1 MQLGISTSSLFLKAD
16 NDRAMALFKEW
27 RIPVAEV
34 FLTTFSEYNR
44 AFGKLLH
51 EINGETEVH
60 SVHVLNTQYEPQLY
74 NRHPKVRKD
83 AYTLLTMAMEAAEEL
98 HAKYYTF
105 HGVARIKRTPYIL
118 DYDKIGADTALIFN
132 ICKQHGVTL
141 SYENV
146 HWAYYNEPGFFTE
159 VKRRVPGLSATL
171 DIKQARQSKIDYRE
185 FLAEMGNSV
194 VTLHLSDVDENGK
207 ICLPGKG
214 IFDFYELFSRVRDM
228 GADPTALIEVYPE
241 TYDKYEDL
249 LASLDYLKEVAAK
262 VK

>member
-16 NDRAMALFKEW
+16 NDRAMELFKAW
-27 RIPVAEV
+27 RVPVAEV
-34 FLTTFSEYNR
+34 FLTTFSEYDR
-44 AFGKLLH
+44 EFGKLLH
-51 EINGETEVH
+51 DVNGETEVH

-83 AYTLLTMAMEAAEEL
+83 AYTLLERAMEAAEEL

-105 HGVARIKRTPYIL
+105 HGVARVKRTPYVL
-118 DYDKIGADTALIFN
+118 DYDKIGRDTALIQSV
-132 ICKQHGVTL
+132 CKRHGVTL

-159 VKRRVPGLSATL
+159 VKRRVPEIAATL

-185 FLAEMGNSV
+185 FLNEMGESV
-194 VTLHLSDVDENGK
+194 VTLHLSDVDEEGK

-214 IFDFYELFSRVRDM
+214 TFDFYELFSRVRDT
-228 GADPTALIEVYPE
+228 GADPAALIEVYPE
-241 TYDKYEDL
+241 SYDRYEDL
-249 LASLDYLKEVAAK
+249 LASLDYLKEVAAR
-262 VK
+262 VR